1 MPGKR
6 LIVSADDFGMS
17 PGVNAAIAAAHR
29 DGILTDAGLMVN
41 GAAFDEAVALAR
53 EMPSLST
60 GLHLVLVQGRATAPP
75 HTIPSLV
82 DLSGHFANHP
92 IACGMRYFFT
102 PGIRDQLKIEIR
114 AQIEKYR
121 STGLDLSHVD
131 GHLNIHMHP
140 AVLRIL
146 LERSDELGIA
156 ALRSS
161 RDPLLPAL
169 RFDRRQAV
177 RKAFEAGVFRA
188 LSAHAAPRLRARSI
202 RHPDRVYGLH
212 QTGHIT
218 EDYLLRTIAELPDG
232 ISEIYCHAGFD
243 DEESTRWRPAD
254 YRGEE
259 ELQALTSDRVRTALR
274 DFDVE
279 LTSYR
284 ELAARGA
291 EGG

>member
-1 MPGKR
+1 MPGKS

-41 GAAFDEAVALAR
+41 GAAFDEAVAMAA

-60 GLHLVLVQGRATAPP
+60 GLHLVLVQGRATASPKD
-75 HTIPSLV
+75 IPSLV
-82 DLSGHFANHP
+82 DESGHFANHP

-114 AQIEKYR
+114 AQIDKYR
-121 STGLDLSHVD
+121 ATGLDLSHVD

-140 AVLRIL
+140 TVLQIL
-146 LERSDELGIA
+146 VELADELGIA

-177 RKAFEAGVFRA
+177 RKTFEAGVFRA

-202 RHPDRVYGLH
+202 RFPDRVYGLH

-232 ISEIYCHAGFD
+232 ISEIYCHAGFA

-254 YRGEE
+254 YRGED
-259 ELQALTSDRVRTALR
+259 ELRALTSDRVRKALR
-274 DFDVE
+274 HDGVQ
-279 LTSYR
+279 LTTYR
-284 ELAARGA
+284 ELSRRDRRSG
-291 EGG
+291 